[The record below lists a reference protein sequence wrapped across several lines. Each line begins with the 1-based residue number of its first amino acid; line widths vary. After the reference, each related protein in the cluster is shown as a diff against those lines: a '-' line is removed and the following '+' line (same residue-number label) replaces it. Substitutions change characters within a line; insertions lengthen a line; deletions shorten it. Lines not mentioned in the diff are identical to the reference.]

1 MSKVFI
7 EESTLTSIGDAI
19 RGKNGTTDLIAP
31 LDMAAAISNLSS
43 GAEVKHAQIY
53 AGSASSSRRSIDLSE
68 YNITDINQI
77 IFMAWPNYY
86 NASNN
91 YGGFSIFSPLIGSKV
106 IGRTSS
112 AQNAFSDLASPLGS
126 SKLVGGTPVVENGVF
141 SIPETGYMNCIMG
154 NVELIYI

>member
-19 RGKNGTTDLIAP
+19 REKNGTADLIAP
-31 LDMAAAISNLSS
+31 LNMAAAISNLSS

-68 YNITDINQI
+68 YITDINQI

-86 NASNN
+86 NTSNN
-91 YGGFSIFSPLIGSKV
+91 YGGFSIFSPLIGSNV
-106 IGRTSS
+106 IGRSS
-112 AQNAFSDLASPLGS
+112 SSQNAFSDLASPLGS

-141 SIPETGYMNCIMG
+141 SIPETGYINCIMG

>member
-19 RGKNGTTDLIAP
+19 REKNGTADLIAP
-31 LDMAAAISNLSS
+31 LNMAAAISNLSS

-68 YNITDINQI
+68 YITDINQI

-86 NASNN
+86 NTSNN
-91 YGGFSIFSPLIGSKV
+91 YGGFSIFSPLIGSNV
-106 IGRTSS
+106 IGRSS
-112 AQNAFSDLASPLGS
+112 SSQNTFSDLASPLGS

-141 SIPETGYMNCIMG
+141 SISETGYINCIMG